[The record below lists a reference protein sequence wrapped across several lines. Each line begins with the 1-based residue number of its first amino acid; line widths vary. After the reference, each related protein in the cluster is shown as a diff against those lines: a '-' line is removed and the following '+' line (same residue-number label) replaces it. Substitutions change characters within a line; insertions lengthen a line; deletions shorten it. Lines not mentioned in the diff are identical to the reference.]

1 MQPTPLVSISARQTK
16 SLSCEEIQLLKPEK
30 WPNGY
35 ISFQYLAIY
44 NVKKLPKHQ
53 KMPKEVQ
60 IFVKTLNKPSTI
72 CQRFLQFCQSGE
84 ILPNLVTLQ
93 AD

>member
-44 NVKKLPKHQ
+44 NVKKLPKTS
-53 KMPKEVQ
+53 KNAKGGS
-60 IFVKTLNKPSTI
+60 N
-72 CQRFLQFCQSGE
+72 FCQ
-84 ILPNLVTLQ
+84 NTK
-93 AD
+93 